1 MANNPYIFGIPVETS
16 DSFFGRESLLNNI
29 KDSLVQ
35 NTKFIVLHGQRRIG
49 KSSVLKIIPLVVSP
63 DEFLFVYCDLQA
75 HGHSNLNEIFYAIFC
90 EIFHEIGLD
99 SNQLDDLLNTDSENI
114 LKHIRRLLAL
124 EVYHLVGQKKL
135 VLLLDEF
142 DVVTYDDT
150 KQAVKLLQLLE
161 NLVKRED
168 ELFVVAVVGRYLNS
182 MPSLL
187 QVFKNAA
194 SQEIGLL
201 DSNSAEQLIRKPA
214 SNILEYPQKTIAE
227 ICKLSSGHPFYT
239 QALCYAIFQIATSSK
254 NETNKISNIL
264 TDDVIEALPQAI
276 ESAEGGLGGFWEG
289 LNIHERVVMATVAE
303 AQESNNTNITNDPL
317 KLLEDYGLV
326 ITDDLEEAIKT
337 LTNKGF
343 LDSNPI
349 KVKVE
354 IVRLWLRK
362 RHPLWDEVRN
372 LEEIGADNI
381 ESVLSV
387 ARSLSEQ
394 KGKQTNA
401 LILYEQVLHLNPNHF
416 SNVVELAE
424 KYLEVKEFEQA
435 LKLYER
441 AYKVD
446 RFSYEQALIQALEEY
461 GHWLITQDNFTIAK
475 QQYEKILQIEPD
487 NSLAKQKLVEIK
499 AFQSKNKNT
508 SVNFRRFVVSP
519 IALTILGLI
528 SGTGILFAGFRVFN
542 ICLPIICVPPNTIQQ
557 SNNIENSISSGDRTL
572 FRQILNPARDRG
584 IKSFHEGN
592 YSKAEEEFKDAFNNT
607 TPKDPEVLIYQ
618 NNALARQRGNPLTL
632 AAVVPTTGKTD
643 LSQEMLRGIAQA
655 QDQFNQ
661 RGLKGRFLEIVIA
674 DDAGQ
679 KEQGAKVAE
688 KLVTDES
695 LLGVIGHLSSGVTAT
710 TLPIYEKANLPIISP
725 TSTSTELRSSVFFR
739 TVPSDKATG
748 EKLATYAFRNN
759 LRKVLIVW
767 NPGDG
772 YSRSIKSAFSEE
784 FRVQFA
790 KKQIDVDSPA
800 EIKLATPDKMM
811 EDLASITSDESP
823 LQAIVFFPDT
833 NNRPNA
839 MEFAKMIQQDQ
850 NLQGV
855 QLLGG
860 DSLYTR
866 EALSIEG
873 LVLAVPW
880 FRNTKSSNNFAYIA
894 DTQWRGKVSWRTA
907 TSFDATQAFINS
919 LRIST
924 TISKYTVLENLKNV
938 NLSLRETSGEPLTFN
953 KSSREVQREAILLQ
967 VKKETFDV
975 IQ

>member
-1 MANNPYIFGIPVETS
+1 MAKNPYIFGIPVETS
-16 DSFFGRESLLNNI
+16 DNFFGRESLLKNI
-29 KDSLVQ
+29 EDSLVQ
-35 NTKFIVLHGQRRIG
+35 NTKFILLHGQRRIG

-75 HGHSNLNEIFYAIFC
+75 NGHSNLNEIFYAIFY
-90 EIFHEIGLD
+90 EIFHKIGLD
-99 SNQLDDLLNTDSENI
+99 SNQLNILLNTDSENI
-114 LKHIRRLLAL
+114 LRNIRRLLTL
-124 EVYHLVGQKKL
+124 EVYNLLEQKKL

-150 KQAVKLLQLLE
+150 EQAVKLLQLLE

-182 MPSLL
+182 IPSLL

-201 DSNSAEQLIRKPA
+201 DNNSAEQLIRKPA
-214 SNILEYPQKTIAE
+214 SNILEYPQKTIEE
-227 ICKLSSGHPFYT
+227 ICKFSSGHPFYT
-239 QALCYAIFQIATSSK
+239 QALCYAIFQK
-254 NETNKISNIL
+254 NTISNNDTNRIYNIL
-264 TDDVIEALPQAI
+264 IDDVVEALPEAI
-276 ESAEGGLGGFWEG
+276 GMAEGGLGGFWAG
-289 LNIHERVVMATVAE
+289 LNIHEKVVMATVAE
-303 AQESNNTNITNDPL
+303 AQEYKNINITNNPL

-354 IVRLWLRK
+354 IVRRWLRE
-362 RHPLWDEVRN
+362 RHPLRDEVRK
-372 LEEIGADNI
+372 LEEIAAEDV
-381 ESVLSV
+381 ESLLSV
-387 ARSLSEQ
+387 ARSRWEQ

-401 LILYEQVLHLNPNHF
+401 LTLYEEVLQLNPNHF

-446 RFSYEQALIQALEEY
+446 RFSYEQEFIQGLEQY
-461 GHWLITQDNFTIAK
+461 GHWLITQNNFTVAK
-475 QQYEKILQIEPD
+475 QQYEKILGIDPD
-487 NSLAKQKLVEIK
+487 HSLAKQKLAEIK
-499 AFQSKNKNT
+499 VFQAKKNNF
-508 SVNFRRFVVSP
+508 SVNLRRIILSP
-519 IALTILGLI
+519 ILLTILLI
-528 SGTGILFAGFRVFN
+528 IGGAGSIFVGWRIFVSN
-542 ICLPIICVPPNTIQQ
+542 QHQTTT
-557 SNNIENSISSGDRTL
+557 SNNIEDSISRGDRTL

-584 IKSFHEGN
+584 IKSFKEGN
-592 YSKAEEEFKDAFNNT
+592 YLKAEEEFKAAFNNT
-607 TPKDPEVLIYQ
+607 QPKDPEVLIYR
-618 NNALARQRGNPLTL
+618 NNALARQKGNPLTV
-632 AAVVPTTGKTD
+632 AAVVPATGKTD

-655 QDQFNQ
+655 QDNFNQ

-679 KEQGAKVAE
+679 NEQAAKVAE

-748 EKLATYAFRNN
+748 EKLAEYAFRKN

-784 FRVQFA
+784 FIRQFT
-790 KKQIDVDSPA
+790 KKQVDVDSPA

-833 NNRPNA
+833 NNRQNA
-839 MEFAKMIQQDQ
+839 IEFAQMIQQDQ

-860 DSLYTR
+860 DSLYIP
-866 EALSIEG
+866 EARFVEG

-880 FRNTKSSNNFAYIA
+880 FRNTESSKNFANIA
-894 DTQWRGKVSWRTA
+894 ETQWKGGVSWRTA

-919 LRIST
+919 LKIST
-924 TISKYTVLENLKNV
+924 TISKSRVLENLKHINV
-938 NLSLRETSGEPLTFN
+938 TPRETSGETLKFN
-953 KSSREVQREAILLQ
+953 KSSREIQREAIPLQ

>member
-1 MANNPYIFGIPVETS
+1 MANNPYIVGIPVETS
-16 DSFFGRESLLNNI
+16 DSFFGRESLLKNI
-29 KDSLVQ
+29 EDSLVQ
-35 NTKFIVLHGQRRIG
+35 NTKFILLHGQRRIG

-90 EIFHEIGLD
+90 EIFHKIGLG
-99 SNQLDDLLNTDSENI
+99 SNQLDILLNTDSENI
-114 LKHIRRLLAL
+114 LRNIRRLLAL
-124 EVYHLVGQKKL
+124 EIYNLVGKKKL

-150 KQAVKLLQLLE
+150 EQAVQLLQLLE

-201 DSNSAEQLIRKPA
+201 DKYSCKDLITKPTKG
-214 SNILEYPQKTIAE
+214 ILQYQEKTIEE
-227 ICKLSSGHPFYT
+227 IWKYSSGHPFYT
-239 QALCYAIFQIATSSK
+239 QVLCNEVFNIARNENDISK
-254 NETNKISNIL
+254 IPDVL
-264 TDDVIEALPQAI
+264 TDDVVEALPQAI
-276 ESAEGGLGGFWEG
+276 ENAEGGLGGFWEG
-289 LNIHERVVMATVAE
+289 LNIHERVVIATVAE
-303 AQESNNTNITNDPL
+303 AQESQNTNITNNPL

-337 LTNKGF
+337 LINKGF
-343 LDSNPI
+343 LDNNPI

-362 RHPLWDEVRN
+362 SHQLRDEVRN
-372 LEEIGADNI
+372 LEEIAGGNV
-381 ESVLSV
+381 ESLLGV
-387 ARSLSEQ
+387 ARSRWEE

-401 LILYEQVLHLNPNHF
+401 LILYEEVLQLNPNHF

-424 KYLEVKEFEQA
+424 KYLEVKEFTQA

-446 RFSYEQALIQALEEY
+446 KFSYEQEIIQGLEQY
-461 GHWLITQDNFTIAK
+461 GHWLITQNNFTVAK
-475 QQYEKILQIEPD
+475 QQYEKILEIHPD
-487 NSLAKQKLVEIK
+487 HSLAKQKLAEIK
-499 AFQSKNKNT
+499 VFQDKNNNF
-508 SVNFRRFVVSP
+508 SVNLRRIILSP
-519 IALTILGLI
+519 IFLTILLI
-528 SGTGILFAGFRVFN
+528 IGGAGSIFVGW
-542 ICLPIICVPPNTIQQ
+542 TIFVSNQPQ
-557 SNNIENSISSGDRTL
+557 TTTSNNIEDSISRGDRTL

-584 IKSFHEGN
+584 IKSFKEGN
-592 YSKAEEEFKDAFNNT
+592 YLKAEEEFKAAFNNT
-607 TPKDPEVLIYQ
+607 QPKDPEVLIYQ
-618 NNALARQRGNPLTL
+618 NNALARQKGNPLTV
-632 AAVVPTTGKTD
+632 AAVVPATGKTD

-655 QDQFNQ
+655 QDNFNQ

-679 KEQGAKVAE
+679 NEQAAKVAE

-695 LLGVIGHLSSGVTAT
+695 LLGVIGHLSSGVTAI

-748 EKLATYAFRNN
+748 EKLAEYAFTKN

-784 FRVQFA
+784 FIRQFT
-790 KKQIDVDSPA
+790 KKQVDVDSPA

-833 NNRPNA
+833 NNRQNA

-860 DSLYTR
+860 DSLYIP
-866 EALSIEG
+866 EARFVEG

-880 FRNTKSSNNFAYIA
+880 FRNTESSKNFANIA
-894 DTQWRGKVSWRTA
+894 ETQWKGGVSWRTA

-919 LRIST
+919 LKIST
-924 TISKYTVLENLKNV
+924 TISKSTVLENLKHINV
-938 NLSLRETSGEPLTFN
+938 TPRETSGETLKFN
-953 KSSREVQREAILLQ
+953 KSSREIQREAIPLQ

>member
-1 MANNPYIFGIPVETS
+1 MNYIQRNPYIFGIPVETS
-16 DSFFGRESLLNNI
+16 DNFFGRESLLKNI
-29 KDSLVQ
+29 EDSLGQ
-35 NTKFIVLHGQRRIG
+35 NAKFILLHGQRRIG
-49 KSSVLKIIPLVVSP
+49 KSSVLKMIPLVVSP

-75 HGHSNLNEIFYAIFC
+75 HGHSNLNEILYAIFW
-90 EIFHEIGLD
+90 EIFHKIGLD
-99 SNQLDDLLNTDSENI
+99 SNQLDVLLNTDLENI
-114 LKHIRRLLAL
+114 PKIIRRLLTL
-124 EVYHLVGQKKL
+124 EVYQLVGHKKL

-150 KQAVKLLQLLE
+150 EQAVRLLQLLE

-168 ELFVVAVVGRYLNS
+168 ELFVVAVVGRYLNYI
-182 MPSLL
+182 PSLL
-187 QVFKNAA
+187 QVFKNAI

-214 SNILEYPQKTIAE
+214 SNTLEYPQKTIEE
-227 ICKLSSGHPFYT
+227 ICKFSSGHPFYT
-239 QALCYAIFQIATSSK
+239 QALCYAIFQITTSSK
-254 NETNKISNIL
+254 NDPNKIYNIL
-264 TDDVIEALPQAI
+264 TDDVVEALPQAI

-289 LNIHERVVMATVAE
+289 LNIHEKVVMATVAE
-303 AQESNNTNITNDPL
+303 AQESKNTNITNNPL

-326 ITDDLEEAIKT
+326 ITDDLEEAIGT
-337 LTNKGF
+337 LNNKGF

-354 IVRLWLRK
+354 IVRLWLRE
-362 RHPLWDEVRN
+362 RHPLRDEVRN
-372 LEEIGADNI
+372 LEEIAAEDV
-381 ESVLSV
+381 ESLLSV
-387 ARSLSEQ
+387 ARSRWEQ

-401 LILYEQVLHLNPNHF
+401 LNLYEEVLQLNPNHF

-424 KYLEVKEFEQA
+424 KYVGAKKFEQA

-446 RFSYEQALIQALEEY
+446 RLSYEQALIQGLEQY
-461 GHWLITQDNFTIAK
+461 GHWLITQENFTVAK
-475 QQYEKILQIEPD
+475 RQYDKILEIDPD
-487 NSLAKQKLVEIK
+487 HSLAKQKLAEIK
-499 AFQSKNKNT
+499 VFQAKDNNFT
-508 SVNFRRFVVSP
+508 VNLRRIILSP
-519 IALTILGLI
+519 IVLTILLI
-528 SGTGILFAGFRVFN
+528 IGGGGSIFIGWRIFVSNQHQT
-542 ICLPIICVPPNTIQQ
+542 TT
-557 SNNIENSISSGDRTL
+557 SNNIEDSISRGDRTL
-572 FRQILNPARDRG
+572 FPQTLNLARDRG
-584 IKSFHEGN
+584 IESFKQGN
-592 YSKAEEEFKDAFNNT
+592 YLQAQQEFQAAFNKT
-607 TPKDPEVLIYQ
+607 QPKDPEVLIYQ
-618 NNALARQRGNPLTL
+618 NNALARQKGNPLTL
-632 AAVVPTTGKTD
+632 AAVVPATGKPE
-643 LSQEMLRGIAQA
+643 LSQEVLRGIAQA
-655 QDQFNQ
+655 QDKFNQ
-661 RGLKGRFLEIVIA
+661 RGFKGRYLEIVIA

-679 KEQGAKVAE
+679 NEQAAKVAK

-695 LLGVIGHLSSGVTAT
+695 LLGIIGHLSSGVTAT
-710 TLPIYEKANLPIISP
+710 TLPIYEQANLPIISP

-759 LRKVLIVW
+759 LRKVLILW

-784 FRVQFA
+784 FIRQFA

-800 EIKLATPDKMM
+800 EIKLAAPDKMRQ
-811 EDLASITSDESP
+811 ELDSISSDESP

-860 DSLYTR
+860 DSLYTP

-873 LVLAVPW
+873 LLLAVPW
-880 FRNTKSSNNFAYIA
+880 FRNTESSKNFANIA
-894 DTQWRGKVSWRTA
+894 AKQWGGEVSWRTA
-907 TSFDATQAFINS
+907 TSFDATQAFINAF
-919 LRIST
+919 RNST
-924 TISKYTVLENLKNV
+924 TISKYTALENLKDV
-938 NLSLRETSGEPLTFN
+938 NLTPTETSGETLKFN
-953 KSSREVQREAILLQ
+953 KSSREIQREAILLQ
-967 VKKETFDV
+967 VKNKTFGV

>member
-1 MANNPYIFGIPVETS
+1 MANNPYIFGIPVENS
-16 DSFFGRESLLNNI
+16 DNFFGRESLLKNI
-29 KDSLVQ
+29 EDSLVQ
-35 NTKFIVLHGQRRIG
+35 NTKFILLHGQRRIG

-75 HGHSNLNEIFYAIFC
+75 NGHSNLNEIFYAIFY
-90 EIFHEIGLD
+90 EIFQKIGLD
-99 SNQLDDLLNTDSENI
+99 SKQLNVLFNTDSENI
-114 LKHIRRLLAL
+114 LRNIRRLLVR
-124 EVYHLVGQKKL
+124 EVYHLLGQKKL

-150 KQAVKLLQLLE
+150 EQAVELLQLLE
-161 NLVKRED
+161 KLVKQED

-201 DSNSAEQLIRKPA
+201 DNNSAEQLIRKPA
-214 SNILEYPQKTIAE
+214 SNILEYPQKTIEE
-227 ICKLSSGHPFYT
+227 ICKFSSGHPFYT
-239 QALCYAIFQIATSSK
+239 QALCYAIFQITTSSK
-254 NETNKISNIL
+254 NDPNKIFNIL
-264 TDDVIEALPQAI
+264 TDDVVEALPQAI
-276 ESAEGGLGGFWEG
+276 ESAEGGLGGFWVA
-289 LNIHERVVMATVAE
+289 LNIHEKVVMATVAE
-303 AQESNNTNITNDPL
+303 AQESKNTNITNNPL
-317 KLLEDYGLV
+317 TLLEDYGLV

-354 IVRLWLRK
+354 IVRRWLRE
-362 RHPLWDEVRN
+362 RHPLHDEVRK
-372 LEEIGADNI
+372 LEEIAADNV
-381 ESVLSV
+381 ESLLSV
-387 ARSLSEQ
+387 ARSRWEE

-401 LILYEQVLHLNPNHF
+401 LILYEQVLELNPNHF

-424 KYLEVKEFEQA
+424 KYLEVKKFEQA

-446 RFSYEQALIQALEEY
+446 RFSYEQALIKGLEQY
-461 GHWLITQDNFTIAK
+461 GHWLITQENFTVAK
-475 QQYEKILQIEPD
+475 QQYEKILDIDP
-487 NSLAKQKLVEIK
+487 NHSLAKQKLAEIK
-499 AFQSKNKNT
+499 VFQAKNQNL
-508 SVNFRRFVVSP
+508 NINLRRIILSP
-519 IALTILGLI
+519 ILLTMLLI
-528 SGTGILFAGFRVFN
+528 IGVGGSIFVGWRIFVSNQHQT
-542 ICLPIICVPPNTIQQ
+542 TT
-557 SNNIENSISSGDRTL
+557 SNNIEDSISRGDRTL
-572 FRQILNPARDRG
+572 FPSIKNPARDRG
-584 IKSFHEGN
+584 IKSFKQGN
-592 YSKAEEEFKDAFNNT
+592 YLQAQQEFKAAFNKT
-607 TPKDPEVLIYQ
+607 QLKDPEVLIYQ
-618 NNALARQRGNPLTL
+618 NNALARQKASPLTL
-632 AAVVPTTGKTD
+632 AAVVPATSKTD

-655 QDQFNQ
+655 QDKFNQ
-661 RGLKGRFLEIVIA
+661 RGLNGRYLEIVIA
-674 DDAGQ
+674 DDGGQ
-679 KEQGAKVAE
+679 NEQAAKVAE

-710 TLPIYEKANLPIISP
+710 TLPIYEQANLPIISP
-725 TSTSTELRSSVFFR
+725 SSTSTELRSFVFFR
-739 TVPSDKATG
+739 TVPSDRATG

-759 LRKVLIVW
+759 LRKVLILW

-784 FRVQFA
+784 FIRQFT

-800 EIKLATPDKMM
+800 EIKLATPSKMRQ
-811 EDLASITSDESP
+811 ELDSISSDESP
-823 LQAIVFFPDT
+823 LQAIVFFSDT
-833 NNRPNA
+833 NNRPNV

-860 DSLYTR
+860 DSLYTA

-880 FRNTKSSNNFAYIA
+880 FRNTESSKNFANIA
-894 DTQWRGKVSWRTA
+894 ETQWGGGVSWRTA

-919 LRIST
+919 LRSST

-938 NLSLRETSGEPLTFN
+938 SITSRETSGEPLKFN
-953 KSSREVQREAILLQ
+953 KSSREIQREAILLQ
-967 VKKETFDV
+967 VKNKTFNV